1 MNHQVH
7 FLLLYCLV
15 FFLIVLGWP
24 KCSFI
29 YESSWENTNE
39 LFDQSIIIIVY
50 LVIKLAFSISISH
63 LPVHFILISLY
74 EADSLCIC
82 IRAFLNQS
90 LCIWPREIHNQHFCV
105 KYIIQGHP
113 HATLK
118 WLSADLLP
126 SENYQNNF
134 LWPHCMCVFLFHLF

>member
-1 MNHQVH
+1 MFVH
-7 FLLLYCLV
+7 LWDLMGKHEWTF
-15 FFLIVLGWP
+15 WP
-24 KCSFI
+24 IHYYNSLSCHKI
-29 YESSWENTNE
+29 
-39 LFDQSIIIIVY
+39 SIFHY
-50 LVIKLAFSISISH
+50 ISISH

-105 KYIIQGHP
+105 KYIIQGHT

-118 WLSADLLP
+118 WLSADLLL
-126 SENYQNNF
+126 SENYQIIF
-134 LWPHCMCVFLFHLF
+134 SDPTVCVFSSFIYFKDQFSNYYSKYVFTKIMSAVT